1 MITILLWIVFG
12 IIVGAVAKWI
22 VPGEGPG
29 GMLGDLLIGIV
40 GAVIGGWV
48 FSFFGHT
55 MALNLGSFVCALIGA
70 VVLLWAIRFFSKGGV
85 GQRP

>member
-12 IIVGAVAKWI
+12 IIVGAVARWI
-22 VPGEGPG
+22 IPGEGPG
-29 GMLGDLLIGIV
+29 GVGGDLLAGLA
-40 GAVIGGWV
+40 GAVIGGWI

-55 MALNLGSFVCALIGA
+55 MAPSLGGFVCAVIGA
-70 VVLLWAIRFFSKGGV
+70 VVLLWAVRVVSKGGV